1 MKKILFQNSTFKYIR
16 KYFNIRMEGSIY
28 MSYMEEYK
36 KWCEGNE
43 FDEETKRELLAI
55 KDDEKEL
62 EFGTAGLRGVIG
74 AGTNRMNKYTVG
86 KATQGLANYIL
97 EQRTQDK
104 GVAISYDSR
113 KMSKEF
119 SMQTALILCANGIK
133 AYLFENLRPVPELSF
148 AIRNLGCTAGVMI
161 TASHNPPKYNGYKVY
176 WDDGAQ
182 IVSPRDKD
190 IITKVRNVESFNE
203 IKEISEEE
211 AISKGLL
218 KFVGKEMDEKYL
230 DILKKSVINPEI
242 MKEEGKKLKVVYT
255 PLHGTGNTLVENLL
269 KQLGMENVYVVPE
282 QKEPDGNFPTVDYPN
297 PEDPKAF
304 KLALELAKKENAD
317 VVLATDPDA
326 DRLGIF
332 AKDAKTGQYME
343 YTGNMSAL
351 LIAEYR
357 ISQMKEKNILPK
369 DGMIITTIVSS
380 NLTKAIAENYNL
392 ECIEVLTGF
401 KNIGAIMKKAEENKD
416 KTYVFGFEESYGC
429 LIGDY
434 ARDKDGIAAV
444 MALCEAACYY
454 ASKGKT
460 LWDAML
466 DIYEKYGYYKETQVS
481 IVREG
486 AKGAQ
491 EIKDMMTKVRETDI
505 DKIGDYRVLTFKDID
520 KDVVK
525 NIETGEITKTG
536 LPKSNVLYYELENN
550 SWCCIRPSGTEPKIK
565 LYMGIKGKTD
575 EDAKIKL
582 ENLKNAMMKIVQ

>member
-1 MKKILFQNSTFKYIR
+1 MNYL
-16 KYFNIRMEGSIY
+16 
-28 MSYMEEYK
+28 EEYK
-36 KWCEGNE
+36 KWCESPE
-43 FDEETKRELLAI
+43 FDEETKKELLEI
-55 KDDEKEL
+55 KGNEKEIEDRFYKEL
-62 EFGTAGLRGVIG
+62 EFGTAGLRGIIG

-97 EQRTQDK
+97 EQGTESK

-113 KMSKEF
+113 RMSKEF

-133 AYLFENLRPVPELSF
+133 TYLFESLRPVPELSF
-148 AIRNLGCTAGVMI
+148 AVRQLKCTAGIMI

-182 IVSPRDKD
+182 IVAPRDKD
-190 IITKVRNVESFNE
+190 IIAKVRAVENFSE
-203 IKEISEEE
+203 IKTISEEE
-211 AISKGLL
+211 AKSKGLL
-218 KFVGKEMDEKYL
+218 NFVSKEMDDKYIATL
-230 DILKKSVINPEI
+230 KSCILNPEI
-242 MKEEGKKLKVVYT
+242 VKEQGKKLKVVYT
-255 PLHGTGNTLVENLL
+255 PLHGTGNMVAERLLKEIGIENL
-269 KQLGMENVYVVPE
+269 YVVPE

-304 KLALELAKKENAD
+304 KLALELAKKVDAD

-332 AKDAKTGQYME
+332 AKDSKTGEYKN

-357 ISQMKEKNILPK
+357 ISQMQEKGILPAN
-369 DGMIITTIVSS
+369 GMFITTVVSS
-380 NLTKAIAENYNL
+380 ELAKAIAKNYNL

-401 KNIGAIMKKAEENKD
+401 KNIGAVMRKAEENGD

-434 ARDKDGIAAV
+434 ARDKDGIGAV

-454 ASKGKT
+454 QSKGKT
-460 LWDAML
+460 LWDAMM

-486 AKGAQ
+486 AEGAE
-491 EIKDMMTKVRETDI
+491 EIKQMMTNTRNRDI
-505 DKIGDYRVLTFKDID
+505 EKIGDYKVLTFKDIE
-520 KDVVK
+520 KDIVK
-525 NIETGEITKTG
+525 NMQTGEITKTG
-536 LPKSNVLYYELENN
+536 LPKSNVLYYELEDNN
-550 SWCCIRPSGTEPKIK
+550 WCCIRPSGTEPKIK
-565 LYMGIKGKTD
+565 LYMGVKGKT
-575 EDAKIKL
+575 EEEASTKL
-582 ENLKNAMMKIVQ
+582 EKLKEDMLEVIQ

>member
-1 MKKILFQNSTFKYIR
+1 MNYL
-16 KYFNIRMEGSIY
+16 
-28 MSYMEEYK
+28 EEYK
-36 KWCEGNE
+36 KWCESPE
-43 FDEETKRELLAI
+43 FDEETKKELLAI
-55 KDDEKEL
+55 KDDEKEIEDRFYKEL
-62 EFGTAGLRGVIG
+62 EFGTAGLRGIIG

-97 EQRTQDK
+97 EQGTQNK

-133 AYLFENLRPVPELSF
+133 TYLFESLRPVPELSF
-148 AIRNLGCTAGVMI
+148 AIRELKCTAGIMI

-190 IITKVRNVESFNE
+190 IIAKVRAVENFTQ

-211 AISKGLL
+211 AKNKGLL
-218 KFVGKEMDEKYL
+218 NFVGKEMDDKYIEKL
-230 DILKKSVINPEI
+230 KSLVLNPDIV
-242 MKEEGKKLKVVYT
+242 KEQGKKLKVVYT
-255 PLHGTGNTLVENLL
+255 PLHGTGNMVAERLLKEIGIENL
-269 KQLGMENVYVVPE
+269 YVVPE

-304 KLALELAKKENAD
+304 TLALELAKKVDAD

-332 AKDAKTGQYME
+332 TKDEKTGEYKT

-357 ISQMKEKNILPK
+357 ISQMKEKGMLPEN
-369 DGMIITTIVSS
+369 GMIITTIVSS
-380 NLTKAIAENYNL
+380 NLTKAIGEYYGL
-392 ECIEVLTGF
+392 EVIEVLTGF
-401 KNIGAIMKKAEENKD
+401 KNIGAIMRKAEENQD
-416 KTYVFGFEESYGC
+416 KKYVFGFEESYGC

-454 ASKGKT
+454 KSRNKT
-460 LWDAML
+460 LWDQMN
-466 DIYEKYGYYKETQVS
+466 DIYEKYGYYKEAQVS

-486 AKGAQ
+486 AEGAE
-491 EIKDMMTKVRETDI
+491 EIKQMMTNTRNKDI
-505 DKIGDYRVLTFKDID
+505 KEIGDYKVLTFKDIE
-520 KDVVK
+520 KDYVK
-525 NIETGEITKTG
+525 DMVSGEISKTG
-536 LPKSNVLYYELENN
+536 LPKSNVLYYELEDN
-550 SWCCIRPSGTEPKIK
+550 SWCCVRPSGTEPKIK

-575 EDAKIKL
+575 EEASEKL
-582 ENLKNAMMKIVQ
+582 EKLKTAMLKIVNGD

>member
-1 MKKILFQNSTFKYIR
+1 MNYL
-16 KYFNIRMEGSIY
+16 
-28 MSYMEEYK
+28 EEYK
-36 KWCEGNE
+36 KWCESPE
-43 FDEETKRELLAI
+43 FDEETKKELLAI
-55 KDDEKEL
+55 KDDEKEIEDRFYKEL

-74 AGTNRMNKYTVG
+74 AGTNRMNQYTVG

-97 EQRTQDK
+97 EQGTENK

-133 AYLFENLRPVPELSF
+133 TYLFKSLRPVPELSF
-148 AIRNLGCTAGVMI
+148 AIRELKCTAGIMI

-190 IITKVRNVESFNE
+190 IIAKVRAVESFSE
-203 IKEISEEE
+203 IKQMSEEE
-211 AISKGLL
+211 AKNKGLL
-218 KFVGKEMDEKYL
+218 NFVGTEMDDQYIEKL
-230 DILKKSVINPEI
+230 KSLILNPEI
-242 MKEEGKKLKVVYT
+242 VKEQGKKLKVVYT
-255 PLHGTGNTLVENLL
+255 PLHGTGNMVAERLLKEIGIENL
-269 KQLGMENVYVVPE
+269 YVVPE

-304 KLALELAKKENAD
+304 KLALELAKKVDAD

-332 AKDAKTGQYME
+332 AKDTKTGEYKN

-357 ISQMKEKNILPK
+357 ISQMKEKDILPK
-369 DGMIITTIVSS
+369 NGMMITTIVSS
-380 NLTKAIAENYNL
+380 NLTKAIGEYYGL
-392 ECIEVLTGF
+392 EVFEVLTGF
-401 KNIGAIMKKAEENKD
+401 KNIGAVMRKAEENKD
-416 KTYVFGFEESYGC
+416 KEYVFGFEESYGC

-454 ASKGKT
+454 QSKGMT
-460 LWDAML
+460 LWDQMIA
-466 DIYEKYGYYKETQVS
+466 IYEKYGYYKETQVS

-486 AKGAQ
+486 AEGAE
-491 EIKDMMTKVRETDI
+491 EIKQIMTNTRNKDI
-505 DKIGDYRVLTFKDID
+505 EKIGDYKVLTFKDIE
-520 KDVVK
+520 KDYVK
-525 NIETGEITKTG
+525 NMITGEESKSG
-536 LPKSNVLYYELENN
+536 LPKSNVLYYELEDNN
-550 SWCCIRPSGTEPKIK
+550 WCCIRPSGTEPKIK
-565 LYMGIKGKTD
+565 LYMGVKGKTD
-575 EDAKIKL
+575 EEASKKL
-582 ENLKNAMMKIVQ
+582 EDLKQAMLDVVKI

>member
-1 MKKILFQNSTFKYIR
+1 MNYL
-16 KYFNIRMEGSIY
+16 
-28 MSYMEEYK
+28 EEYK
-36 KWCEGNE
+36 KWCESPE
-43 FDEETKRELLAI
+43 FDEETKKELLAI
-55 KDDEKEL
+55 KDDEKEIEDRFYKEL
-62 EFGTAGLRGVIG
+62 EFGTAGLRGIIG

-97 EQRTQDK
+97 EQGTQNK

-133 AYLFENLRPVPELSF
+133 TYLFESLRPVPELSF
-148 AIRNLGCTAGVMI
+148 AIRELKCTAGIMI

-190 IITKVRNVESFNE
+190 IIAKVRVVENFTQ

-211 AISKGLL
+211 AKNKGLL
-218 KFVGKEMDEKYL
+218 NFVGKEMDDKYIEKL
-230 DILKKSVINPEI
+230 KSLVLNPDIV
-242 MKEEGKKLKVVYT
+242 KEQGKKLKVVYT
-255 PLHGTGNTLVENLL
+255 PLHGTGNMVAERLLKEIGIENL
-269 KQLGMENVYVVPE
+269 YVVPE

-304 KLALELAKKENAD
+304 TLALELAKKVDAD

-332 AKDAKTGQYME
+332 TKDEKTGEYKT

-357 ISQMKEKNILPK
+357 ISQMKEKGILPEN
-369 DGMIITTIVSS
+369 GMIITTIVSS
-380 NLTKAIAENYNL
+380 NLTKAIGEYYGL
-392 ECIEVLTGF
+392 EVIEVLTGF
-401 KNIGAIMKKAEENKD
+401 KNIGAIMRKAEENND
-416 KTYVFGFEESYGC
+416 KKYVFGFEESYGC

-454 ASKGKT
+454 KSKNKT
-460 LWDAML
+460 LWDQMN
-466 DIYEKYGYYKETQVS
+466 DIYEKYGYYKEAQVS

-486 AKGAQ
+486 AEGAE
-491 EIKDMMTKVRETDI
+491 EIKQMMTNTRNKDI
-505 DKIGDYRVLTFKDID
+505 EKIGDYKVLTFKDIE
-520 KDVVK
+520 KDYVK
-525 NIETGEITKTG
+525 NMISGEITKTG
-536 LPKSNVLYYELENN
+536 LPKSNVLYYELEDN
-550 SWCCIRPSGTEPKIK
+550 SWCCVRPSGTEPKIK

-575 EDAKIKL
+575 DDANEKL
-582 ENLKNAMMKIVQ
+582 EKLKTAMLKIVNGD

>member
-1 MKKILFQNSTFKYIR
+1 MNYLD
-16 KYFNIRMEGSIY
+16 
-28 MSYMEEYK
+28 EYK
-36 KWCEGNE
+36 RWCESPE
-43 FDEETKRELLAI
+43 FDEETKKELLEI
-55 KDDEKEL
+55 KENEAEIEDRFYKEL
-62 EFGTAGLRGVIG
+62 EFGTAGLRGIIG

-97 EQRTQDK
+97 EQGTQDK

-113 KMSKEF
+113 IMSKEF
-119 SMQTALILCANGIK
+119 ALQTALIFCANGIK

-148 AIRNLGCTAGVMI
+148 AVRELKCTAGVMI

-176 WDDGAQ
+176 WEDGSQ
-182 IVSPRDKD
+182 IVSPRDTE
-190 IITKVRNVESFNE
+190 IINKVRNVKDFKE
-203 IKEISEEE
+203 IKSINKED

-218 KFVGKEMDEKYL
+218 NIVGTEMDEKYIK
-230 DILKKSVINPEI
+230 ILKEHILNPEI
-242 MKEEGKKLKVVYT
+242 MKEQGKKLKVVYT
-255 PLHGTGNTLVENLL
+255 PLHGTGNTIAEKLL
-269 KQLGMENVYVVPE
+269 NELGMENVYVVPE
-282 QKEPDGNFPTVDYPN
+282 QKEPDGKFPTVDYPN

-304 KLALELAKKENAD
+304 KLALELAKKVDAD

-326 DRLGIF
+326 DRLGIY
-332 AKDAKTGQYME
+332 AKDSKTGEYMN

-357 ISQMKEKNILPK
+357 ISHMKEKGILPSN
-369 DGMIITTIVSS
+369 GMFITTIVSS
-380 NLTKAIAENYNL
+380 ELAKAIAKYYGL

-401 KNIGAIMKKAEENKD
+401 KNIGAVMRKAEENQD
-416 KTYVFGFEESYGC
+416 KKYVFGFEESYGC

-460 LWDAML
+460 LWDAMI
-466 DIYEKYGYYKETQVS
+466 DIYEKYGYYKEAQVS

-486 AKGAQ
+486 VQGAQ
-491 EIKDMMTKVRETDI
+491 EIKDMMTKMRETDI
-505 DKIGDYRVLTFKDID
+505 ESIGKYKVLVFKDVE

-525 NIETGEITKTG
+525 DMKTGEISKTG
-536 LPKSNVLYYELENN
+536 LPKSNVLYYELEDN

-565 LYMGIKGKTD
+565 LYMGIKGNTEK
-575 EDAKIKL
+575 EAEEKL
-582 ENLKNAMMKIVQ
+582 AELKEAMLEIVEK